1 MRLMYTIKQI
11 ASILNA
17 TSKIIDCNAV
27 IEQLLTDSRRLIFP
41 GTTLFFALITQRR
54 DAHNFITDLYDRGVR
69 SFVVHKDFDVAV
81 FANGNFIFV
90 DDTLGALQQVA
101 AYHRKQFN
109 YPVIAITGSNGK
121 TIVKEWLYQLLS
133 PEYNVVRSP
142 RSYNSQVGVP
152 LSVWQMNDDH
162 NFAIFEAGIS
172 MPGEMEKLANII
184 QPAIGILTNI
194 GNAHD
199 ENFVSIRQ
207 KTEEKCNLFAG
218 CKTIITNGDDVL
230 PLHTMH
236 QVSTAEIITWGSNEN
251 NIIQIIA
258 QQKNVDDIIIDLKY
272 QDKINRFF
280 VPFTDDASIQNAITC
295 IVSLMH
301 FGIPVETI
309 NERLQMLQPVDMRL
323 QLIPAINNCALIND
337 SYSFDIASFGVALDF
352 MQQQNQ
358 FTQRAVIL
366 SDVPGANKGAYAEI
380 IFMLKARSIN
390 HVVVIG
396 EQWKTYYPFLTEAV
410 VGAAYYPSTNDFL
423 NKFSTSHFRNQVILL
438 KGARK
443 FSFENIAN
451 VLQQKVH
458 RTVME
463 INLTAITHNLNA
475 YRKILKPG
483 VKIMAM
489 VKASGYGSG
498 SAEIANVLQ
507 YHKADYLAVAY
518 ADEGVDLRKAN
529 IRLPVMIMNIDE
541 EAFESVIQYN
551 LEPEIYSVNIFKSF
565 DAFLDKQGLQLYP
578 VHIKLDTGMHRLGF
592 GEDEIDTLAEL
603 LKTSNRMV
611 IKSVF
616 SHLAAAEDAA
626 EDAFTQLQAER
637 LIKAC
642 EKMETAVGYSFI
654 KHISNSAAIF
664 RLPQLQMDMVRF
676 GIGLYGVDGS
686 NSNKLSLQPVAT
698 LKTTI
703 AQIRKL
709 HEGDTVGYNRKGKI
723 NADSV
728 IATLRIG
735 YADGLRRVLSN
746 GVGKVFIN
754 GKRAPV
760 VGTIAMDMTMVD
772 ITHISGVEEG
782 DEVEI
787 FGHNIS
793 VAEVAKDCGTIPYEI
808 LTGISQRVKR
818 VYIEE

>member
-1 MRLMYTIKQI
+1 MYTIKEI
-11 ASILNA
+11 ASLLNA
-17 TSKIIDCNAV
+17 ASKITEYNSV

-41 GTTLFFALITQRR
+41 ETTLFFTLITQRR
-54 DAHNFITDLYDRGVR
+54 DAHNFIPDLYDRGVR
-69 SFVVHKDFDVAV
+69 NFVVHTH
-81 FANGNFIFV
+81 FAAAAFTNGNFIFV
-90 DDTLGALQQVA
+90 DDTLAALQQVA
-101 AYHRKQFN
+101 AYHCKQFS

-133 PEYNVVRSP
+133 PEYNIVRSP
-142 RSYNSQVGVP
+142 RSYNSQIGVP
-152 LSVWQMNDDH
+152 LSVWQMRDDH
-162 NFAIFEAGIS
+162 NLAIFEAGIS

-184 QPAIGILTNI
+184 QPEIGILTNI

-199 ENFVSIRQ
+199 ENFVSIQQ
-207 KTEEKCNLFAG
+207 KTEEKCKLFAG
-218 CKTIITNGDDVL
+218 CKTIIANGDDSFI
-230 PLHTMH
+230 PDTIH
-236 QVSTAEIITWGSNEN
+236 QISGAEIIKWGSNQN
-251 NIIQIIA
+251 NVIQVIA
-258 QQKNVDDIIIDLKY
+258 QQKNADGVIIDLKY
-272 QDKINRFF
+272 QEKINRHFI
-280 VPFTDDASIQNAITC
+280 PFTDAASIQNAITC
-295 IVSLMH
+295 IVSLIH
-301 FGIPVETI
+301 FGIPVEII
-309 NERLQMLQPVDMRL
+309 NERLHTLQPVDMRL

-366 SDVPGANKGAYAEI
+366 SDVPGANKDAYAEI
-380 IFMLKARSIN
+380 IFMLKARNIN
-390 HVVVIG
+390 NVIVIG
-396 EQWKTYYPFLTEAV
+396 EHWKTYYPFLTEAV
-410 VGAAYYPSTNDFL
+410 AEAAYYPSTNDFI

-451 VLQQKVH
+451 TLQQKVH

-475 YRKILKPG
+475 YRKILKSG

-498 SAEIANVLQ
+498 SSEIANVLQ

-529 IRLPVMIMNIDE
+529 IRLPIMIMNIDE

-565 DAFLDKQGLQLYP
+565 DAFLDKQGLQFYP

-592 GEDEIDTLAEL
+592 GEDEIETLAEL

-611 IKSVF
+611 VRSVF

-637 LIKAC
+637 LAKAC
-642 EKMETAVGYSFI
+642 NRLEASLGYSFI

-664 RLPQLQMDMVRF
+664 RLPQLQMDMVRL
-676 GIGLYGVDGS
+676 GIGLYGVDSS
-686 NSNKLSLQPVAT
+686 NRNKLSLQPVAT

-709 HEGDTVGYNRKGKI
+709 PGGDTVGYNRRGKI
-723 NADSV
+723 NSDSV

-746 GVGKVFIN
+746 GIGKVFIN
-754 GKRAPV
+754 GKRAPI

-772 ITHISGVEEG
+772 ITHIQDVEEG
-782 DEVEI
+782 DEAEI
-787 FGHNIS
+787 FGYNIS

-808 LTGISQRVKR
+808 LTGVSQRVKR